1 MRICALTTFSFLLG
15 LTACGPSEPLVV
27 KDGMTYEQRTRD
39 LSECRAKGGIAW
51 IDPVIA
57 CMRAKGYTYLPG

>member
-1 MRICALTTFSFLLG
+1 MRLGTYIVLSLLLG
-15 LTACGPSEPLVV
+15 LIACGPSEPLVV

-57 CMRAKGYTYLPG
+57 CMRGKGYTYLPG